1 MFWMSEAQQCFVDKN
16 PAPEKINSPLLTQAQ
31 QVEDDRPKALPAL
44 GEQQNSNNGIRVCV
58 HLGISD
64 KAAWRKSIS
73 VEEGLFQ
80 LKPKEY
86 QKEKPLSRLARGKD
100 KLKPLHV

>member
-1 MFWMSEAQQCFVDKN
+1 MTLKLLPTRIVLIRLTDF
-16 PAPEKINSPLLTQAQ
+16 PLAACTAQAQ

-73 VEEGLFQ
+73 VEED
-80 LKPKEY
+80 
-86 QKEKPLSRLARGKD
+86 EKTGW
-100 KLKPLHV
+100 